1 MPKDTRNGHRMP
13 REPYDGQSLQRLF
26 NPKSIAVVGVSSRET
41 SFGARFVQNLYAYEG
56 KLFLINP
63 KQKELYG
70 RPCYPSLAELPEV
83 PDCVLIATDLKTVE
97 PIFEEC
103 IRIGAGGAVVIA
115 SGFAETG
122 DAETAAIQDRLTKR
136 AGESGVRLAGPNTIG
151 FVNYNIKAA
160 ATFLTDLDFHKSW
173 DQPSEK
179 RKIGYVSQSG
189 ALGFSFSQASQRG
202 VYFSTILTC
211 GNSADVNLADCI
223 NYFVEDP
230 GTTVIGALLE
240 GMPHPRQIEAA
251 VRNAT
256 AAGKPV
262 ILYKMAKGEEGA
274 RAAASHT
281 GNLAGSQAAYRT
293 MVERAGGIFV
303 DTYEELFEIT
313 AFFSKLPGAPVA
325 EGTAVIAT
333 SGGAAI
339 MAADSAELAGVP
351 LPQPSREVTETLKS
365 RIPEFGSARNP
376 CDVTAQV
383 INDADSMEVCI
394 RAVLSDP
401 QYNSVIVP
409 QVLAYA
415 ISLPRLELMNRLS
428 GETGKPIIVPWI
440 TAWREGPGALEVEEA
455 EHLVMSYSMD
465 TCFKALK
472 MWTDWHAR
480 RKRTDTGGR
489 VSDPSV
495 AAAVGPK
502 LAGES
507 RTLAEREAKA
517 VLAAYGVPV
526 VGETAAASAAE
537 ARAVAERLGTA
548 LVMKIDSPD
557 LAHKTE
563 VGGIALNLKTPEAVA
578 QAYDAMMARVGE
590 KAPHAKLDGVLLQPM
605 IPQGVE
611 IVVGATVDDAFGPL
625 VVVGL
630 GGVLVELIKDSVA
643 APAPV
648 TPMQAEDM
656 LRSLRAATILDGF
669 RDLPPVDVAKLSEI
683 VARVSE
689 FAADHADRIAELD
702 VNPLICRGGEIVAV
716 DALIVTAAAPT
727 ASATAHQAEPA

>member
-1 MPKDTRNGHRMP
+1 MP

-26 NPKSIAVVGVSSRET
+26 NPKSIAIVGVSSRET

-56 KLFLINP
+56 ELYLINP
-63 KQKELYG
+63 KQSELYG
-70 RPCYPSLAELPEV
+70 RKCYPSLADLPQV

-122 DAETAAIQDRLTKR
+122 DAQTAAIQARLTKR

-173 DQPSEK
+173 DQPAAK

-202 VYFSTILTC
+202 VYFSSILTC

-223 NYFVEDP
+223 NFFVEDR
-230 GTTVIGALLE
+230 GTKVIGCLLE

-281 GNLAGSQAAYRT
+281 GNLAGSQDAYRT

-313 AFFSKLPGAPVA
+313 AFFSKLGEPVA

-339 MAADSAELAGVP
+339 MAADSAEMAGVP
-351 LPQPSREVTETLKS
+351 LPQPSEAVAETLKS

-415 ISLPRLELMNRLS
+415 ISLPRLALMDRLA

-440 TAWREGPGALEVEEA
+440 TAWLEGPGAMEVEEA
-455 EHLVMSYSMD
+455 EHLVMSRSMD

-480 RKRTDTGGR
+480 RKRTDEGTR
-489 VSDPSV
+489 VTDPAV
-495 AAAVGPK
+495 AATVADK
-502 LAGES
+502 LAGAD

-526 VGETAAASAAE
+526 VSETPAASAAE
-537 ARAVAERLGTA
+537 ARAVAEKLGTA

-563 VGGIALNLKTPEAVA
+563 VGGIALNLKTPDAVA
-578 QAYDAMMARVGE
+578 QAYDAMMARVAE
-590 KAPHAKLDGVLLQPM
+590 KAPRAKLDGVLLQPM
-605 IPQGVE
+605 IQQGVE

-648 TPMQAEDM
+648 TPVQAEDM
-656 LRSLRAATILDGF
+656 LRRLRAAAILDGF
-669 RDLPPVDVAKLSEI
+669 RDLPPVDVPKLAEI

-689 FAADHADRIAELD
+689 FAADHAGRIAELD
-702 VNPLICRGGEIVAV
+702 VNPLICRGGEIIAV
-716 DALIVTAAAPT
+716 DALIVTAPEST
-727 ASATAHQAEPA
+727 LGASTPLTEPA